1 MEPVITLLTLVL
13 GPWMIVYDEASQL
26 LKLDNTKRQISV
38 TGKFSFENEDGVW
51 QIAPPRDGV
60 RDRMALV
67 NPWGAVQGY
76 ITFRQNG
83 ERLAFMVQHRTRQ
96 FYSGKLI
103 FDGQI
108 RFRRES
114 FACQTVPTP
123 GSRVLFLGSGPA
135 DSSYCDTLFAPEEDL
150 ALQVTGGTEIRLT
163 DLGNGLF
170 GIRAVCDI
178 EKAEEASIFLNPE
191 PDYYKSRYIPY
202 YQPLDRKRCPVAPTG
217 WMSWNVYFDTATAE
231 DNLAE
236 ARLGKEYFQPFG
248 MEFWSIESWQKN
260 SDRLPVSKFYNLNLE
275 PNEEQFPEGMKKL
288 ADDIRNLGFRP
299 GLWTV
304 PYGTGDADFYETHKD
319 WFLHDTEGKPVST
332 WAGRYTIDP
341 TVPEA
346 VENIRRIHEVAAREW
361 GYEFFKVDGMSGGG
375 PAYMAHL
382 YEEPEIR
389 ARFRDPY
396 CSNPFEKTV
405 AAIRKGIGPNSVFLA
420 CQGHYTGPEAAY
432 ADAARI
438 GADIVDCN
446 QPVKWENVRNQGGRT
461 LNQIFVNNIAFYTD
475 PDTLLVGDL
484 DMEQARVSAVIVSLP
499 GQVMFNGDRLARL
512 SEDKIALV
520 QQTLPPADVH
530 PMNLYPF
537 FDYLPIWNLRIV
549 RPFGAWNTTAL
560 FNWDDEA
567 KEISFSFEE
576 LGLDPKSEYCLYEFW
591 TGQFFGAVSGSFSME
606 VPARAVRLICITPAD
621 PKQPRFLSS
630 SRHIAQGAVDLTGLE
645 WDDAARTLTGKVRL
659 VGGHK
664 TVLRFTLPADL
675 VPADGPTPP
684 VIGGYRLWEKELETE
699 KSGESAFIQRFIDND
714 SSGQP
719 E

>member
-1 MEPVITLLTLVL
+1 MRT
-13 GPWMIVYDEASQL
+13 AC
-26 LKLDNTKRQISV
+26 
-38 TGKFSFENEDGVW
+38 EDR
-51 QIAPPRDGV
+51 PPRDV

-275 PNEEQFPEGMKKL
+275 QNEEQFPEGMKKL

-299 GLWTV
+299 SLTV
-304 PYGTGDADFYETHKD
+304 PYGTSADTRRTKIGSFTIPENRSR
-319 WFLHDTEGKPVST
+319 LG
-332 WAGRYTIDP
+332 GRYTIDP
-341 TVPEA
+341 TVPGQSKISGGFMKLPPA
-346 VENIRRIHEVAAREW
+346 NGDMNFLV
-361 GYEFFKVDGMSGGG
+361 VDGMSGGG

-382 YEEPEIR
+382 TRNRNPG
-389 ARFRDPY
+389 RFR
-396 CSNPFEKTV
+396 
-405 AAIRKGIGPNSVFLA
+405 IRIVRTPLRKRSPRFGRDRSEQRFPA
-420 CQGHYTGPEAAY
+420 CQGHYTAGAAY
-432 ADAARI
+432 A
-438 GADIVDCN
+438 
-446 QPVKWENVRNQGGRT
+446 
-461 LNQIFVNNIAFYTD
+461 
-475 PDTLLVGDL
+475 
-484 DMEQARVSAVIVSLP
+484 
-499 GQVMFNGDRLARL
+499 
-512 SEDKIALV
+512 
-520 QQTLPPADVH
+520 
-530 PMNLYPF
+530 
-537 FDYLPIWNLRIV
+537 V
-549 RPFGAWNTTAL
+549 RP
-560 FNWDDEA
+560 DR
-567 KEISFSFEE
+567 
-576 LGLDPKSEYCLYEFW
+576 C
-591 TGQFFGAVSGSFSME
+591 
-606 VPARAVRLICITPAD
+606 
-621 PKQPRFLSS
+621 
-630 SRHIAQGAVDLTGLE
+630 
-645 WDDAARTLTGKVRL
+645 
-659 VGGHK
+659 
-664 TVLRFTLPADL
+664 
-675 VPADGPTPP
+675 
-684 VIGGYRLWEKELETE
+684 
-699 KSGESAFIQRFIDND
+699 
-714 SSGQP
+714 
-719 E
+719 